1 MANAALP
8 SSEKTSAETTVA
20 TGRFYRPELDGLRF
34 LSFLVVFI
42 SHAYLISPR
51 MFAGSGPMMA
61 EVGRWALAA
70 GHCGYAAVA
79 VFFVLSS
86 YLITELLLREHDRNG
101 KLDVPAFYARRALR
115 IWPLYFFFLILM
127 LIVEPRLGMP
137 GIPAADVPWYLAFL
151 GNWQI
156 VWNGQIPRSA
166 AQILWTVSIEEQF
179 YLIWPLLIAL
189 VSPKRLGW
197 MCAAL
202 LVFGQI
208 TRGVMV
214 ASGSPFYAIHFH
226 TCVQFDAI
234 AWGGLLAVAMRNGVF
249 ANWPVVVRRGMFFGG
264 AVLAVVTQRCLAED
278 KPFAAWPMAAYPLFA
293 IAALM
298 IVAGVMRTSEQES
311 SWLTHP
317 WLARLGKISYGLYVW
332 HLFAILL
339 TYKFGWCRPQSVW
352 TSLYALPMTIAMAE
366 ISYQWIEK
374 PFLRWKEHFSRTEVP
389 ATSAVHLATNSPA
402 NAAAA
407 EI

>member
-1 MANAALP
+1 MSTLPLP
-8 SSEKTSAETTVA
+8 SDQKTVPSS
-20 TGRFYRPELDGLRF
+20 RFYRPELDGLRF
-34 LSFLVVFI
+34 FSFLAVFI

-51 MFAGSGPMMA
+51 MFADAGPITA
-61 EVGRWALAA
+61 EFGRWALAA

-86 YLITELLLREHDRNG
+86 YLITELLLREHDRNH
-101 KLDVPAFYARRALR
+101 KIDVPAFYVRRALR

-127 LIVEPRLGMP
+127 LILEPRLGMP
-137 GIPAADVPWYLAFL
+137 GIPAADAPWYLAFL

-179 YLIWPLLIAL
+179 YLLWPLLIAF

-197 MCAAL
+197 MCGAL
-202 LVFGQI
+202 LVIGQV
-208 TRGVMV
+208 TRWLMV

-234 AWGGLLAVAMRNGVF
+234 AWGGLLAVAVRNGAF
-249 ANWPVVVRRGMFFGG
+249 ANWPVLVRRGLLLGG
-264 AVLAVVTQRCLAED
+264 VMLAVITQRYLAED

-298 IVAGVMRTSEQES
+298 TVAGAMRSSEQES

-317 WLARLGKISYGLYVW
+317 WLVRLGKISYGLYIW
-332 HLFAILL
+332 HLFAIVL

-374 PFLRWKEHFSRTEVP
+374 PFLRWKEHFSRAE
-389 ATSAVHLATNSPA
+389 ATTGSTQAVASP
-402 NAAAA
+402 AAAA
-407 EI
+407 ET

>member
-1 MANAALP
+1 MSANLSGDCPAKPAAARP
-8 SSEKTSAETTVA
+8 
-20 TGRFYRPELDGLRF
+20 GFYRPELDGLRF
-34 LSFLVVFI
+34 CSFLAVFI
-42 SHAYLISPR
+42 SHAYLIHPR
-51 MFAGSGPMMA
+51 MFADAGPMMT

-86 YLITELLLREHDRNG
+86 YLITELLLREHERNDRI
-101 KLDVPAFYARRALR
+101 DVSAFYARRALR

-166 AQILWTVSIEEQF
+166 AQILWTVAIEEQF
-179 YLIWPLLIAL
+179 YLLWPLLIAF

-197 MCAAL
+197 MCALLLLLGQLARLAL
-202 LVFGQI
+202 
-208 TRGVMV
+208 V
-214 ASGSPFYAIHFH
+214 ASGAPYHAIHFH

-234 AWGGLLAVAMRNGVF
+234 AWGGLLAVAVRNGAF
-249 ANWPVVVRRGMFFGG
+249 ANWPRFARSTMFVGG
-264 AVLAVVTQRCLAED
+264 GVLAIATQRFLAED

-293 IAALM
+293 IAALS
-298 IVAGVMRTSEQES
+298 IVGGAIRSGDEP

-317 WLARLGKISYGLYVW
+317 WLVRLGKISYGLYIW
-332 HLFAILL
+332 HLLAIVL
-339 TYKFGWCRPQSVW
+339 TYKFGWCPPQSMW
-352 TSLYALPMTIAMAE
+352 TSLYALPVTVGLAE
-366 ISYQWIEK
+366 LSYQWIER
-374 PFLRWKEHFSRTEVP
+374 PFLRWKEQFSRTTASE
-389 ATSAVHLATNSPA
+389 H
-402 NAAAA
+402 AAAKPTAIA
-407 EI
+407 ET

>member
-1 MANAALP
+1 MPTLTLP
-8 SSEKTSAETTVA
+8 LTDKSVSSR
-20 TGRFYRPELDGLRF
+20 RFYRPELDGLRF
-34 LSFLVVFI
+34 LSFLAVFI
-42 SHAYLISPR
+42 SHAYLVSPR
-51 MFAGSGPMMA
+51 MFADAGPITA
-61 EVGRWALAA
+61 EFGRWALAA

-86 YLITELLLREHDRNG
+86 YLITELLLREHDRNH
-101 KLDVPAFYARRALR
+101 KIDVPAFYARRALR

-137 GIPAADVPWYLAFL
+137 GIPAADAPWYLAFL

-179 YLIWPLLIAL
+179 YLLWPLLIAF

-202 LVFGQI
+202 LVIGQV
-208 TRGVMV
+208 TRLLMV

-234 AWGGLLAVAMRNGVF
+234 AWGGLLAVAVRNGVF
-249 ANWPVVVRRGMFFGG
+249 ANWPVMIRRSMLIGG
-264 AVLAVVTQRCLAED
+264 AILAVVTQRLLAED

-293 IAALM
+293 IAALL
-298 IVAGVMRTSEQES
+298 VVVGAMRASEQES

-317 WLARLGKISYGLYVW
+317 WLVRLGKISYGLYIW
-332 HLFAILL
+332 HLFAIVL
-339 TYKFGWCRPQSVW
+339 TYKFGWCKPQSVW
-352 TSLYALPMTIAMAE
+352 TSLYALPVTIAMAE

-374 PFLRWKEHFSRTEVP
+374 PFLRWKEHFSRAEQPISEGTQTE
-389 ATSAVHLATNSPA
+389 TSA
-402 NAAAA
+402 AAAA

>member
-1 MANAALP
+1 MSTITPLVNAPARVNAA
-8 SSEKTSAETTVA
+8 STAAAAS
-20 TGRFYRPELDGLRF
+20 RFYRPELDGLRF
-34 LSFLVVFI
+34 CSFLAVFI
-42 SHAYLISPR
+42 SHAYLISPQ
-51 MFAGSGPMMA
+51 MFAGGGAITA

-86 YLITELLLREHDRNG
+86 YLITELLLREQDRRG
-101 KLDVPAFYARRALR
+101 SIDVPAFYARRALR

-127 LIVEPRLGMP
+127 LVLEPRLGIP
-137 GIPAADVPWYLAFL
+137 GIPAADAPWYLAFL

-179 YLIWPLLIAL
+179 YLLWPVLIAL

-202 LVFGQI
+202 LAIGQV
-208 TRGVMV
+208 TRLLMV
-214 ASGSPFYAIHFH
+214 ASNAPFYAIHFH

-234 AWGGLLAVAMRNGVF
+234 AWGGLLAVA
-249 ANWPVVVRRGMFFGG
+249 VRRGLLSSFSITSRRVMFFGG
-264 AVLAVVTQRCLAED
+264 ALLAVMTQRFLAED
-278 KPFAAWPMAAYPLFA
+278 KPFAAWPMFAYPLFA
-293 IAALM
+293 MAALLV
-298 IVAGVMRTSEQES
+298 VAGAMRATEQES

-317 WLARLGKISYGLYVW
+317 WLVRLGKISYGLYIW
-332 HLFAILL
+332 HLLAILL
-339 TYKFGWCRPQSVW
+339 TYKFGWCRPMSVW
-352 TSLYALPMTIAMAE
+352 TSLYALPITIAMAE

-374 PFLRWKEHFSRTEVP
+374 PFLRWKERFSRTEQP
-389 ATSAVHLATNSPA
+389 AHGASAPTI
-402 NAAAA
+402 AA
-407 EI
+407 ET

>member
-1 MANAALP
+1 MANSALP
-8 SSEKTSAETTVA
+8 IAEKNRIEKTLSS
-20 TGRFYRPELDGLRF
+20 GRFYRPELDGLRF
-34 LSFLVVFI
+34 CSFLAVFI

-51 MFAGSGPMMA
+51 MFADGGA
-61 EVGRWALAA
+61 ITTEIGRWALAA

-127 LIVEPRLGMP
+127 LIIEPRLGMP
-137 GIPAADVPWYLAFL
+137 GIPAADAPWYLAFL

-179 YLIWPLLIAL
+179 YLLWPLLLAF

-202 LVFGQI
+202 LVTGQL
-208 TRGVMV
+208 TRLLMV
-214 ASGSPFYAIHFH
+214 ASGSPYYAIHFH

-234 AWGGLLAVAMRNGVF
+234 AWGGLLAVAVRNGAF
-249 ANWPVVVRRGMFFGG
+249 ANWPIVVRRGLLFGG
-264 AVLAVVTQRCLAED
+264 VILAVVTQRYLAED

-298 IVAGVMRTSEQES
+298 VVAGAMRSSEQES

-317 WLARLGKISYGLYVW
+317 WLVRLGKISYGLYIW
-332 HLFAILL
+332 HLFAIVL

-374 PFLRWKEHFSRTEVP
+374 PFLRWKEHFSRTEAP
-389 ATSAVHLATNSPA
+389 AESIAQALPA
-402 NAAAA
+402 AAAAA
-407 EI
+407 ET